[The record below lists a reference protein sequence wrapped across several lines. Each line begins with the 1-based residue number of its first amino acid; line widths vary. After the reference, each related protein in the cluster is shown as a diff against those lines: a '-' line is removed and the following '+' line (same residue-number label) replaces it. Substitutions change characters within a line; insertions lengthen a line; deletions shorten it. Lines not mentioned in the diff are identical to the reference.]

1 MDDLEMRVSTESPPV
16 VADSSPAKVRDK
28 QSRRRSSG
36 MFGNKRMK
44 GSSLSSGDGHKA
56 VSRDH
61 HRVIVHAA
69 ALSPNP
75 GFDAAIEQYEGEQAD
90 RRTTIKW
97 LYKMNRP

>member
-1 MDDLEMRVSTESPPV
+1 MMPTESPPV

-44 GSSLSSGDGHKA
+44 GSSLSSGNGHKA
-56 VSRDH
+56 VSSDH
-61 HRVIVHAA
+61 HRVIVHAP

-75 GFDAAIEQYEGEQAD
+75 CTHVLDLVHVYSCHVSLIRD
-90 RRTTIKW
+90 LT
-97 LYKMNRP
+97 M